1 MSQKTSRE
9 VEKPAKSRFGLW
21 QTTIDS
27 ALSDRR
33 WHAYD
38 CDIQATVNRFNRH
51 LAGTPNYYFLDWRLV
66 KAMVWTESGGPTNR
80 AWSSRPIQI
89 GNPGDP
95 GLRALFSDKEGGP
108 LILPPDMKDKLTLAT
123 ATATPQM
130 NIQAGIAYLLMR
142 LAKFGMATVIDP
154 ADNKVYEVAAK
165 PGDTFERIARANGT
179 TVDTLK
185 ALNKSM
191 VILRLGQTVRFQKAS
206 IRKIITRW
214 DPPTPRNIATRYN
227 VGDPD
232 YARKLE
238 YCLCIIRKAQ
248 EETACAQ

>member
-1 MSQKTSRE
+1 MSLKTSKE
-9 VEKPAKSRFGLW
+9 VEKPAKNRFGLW
-21 QTTIDS
+21 QATIDS

-38 CDIQATVNRFNRH
+38 CDIQAAVNRFNRH
-51 LAGTPNYYFLDWRLV
+51 LTGTPNYYFLDWRLV

-80 AWSSRPIQI
+80 AWSTRPIQI

-108 LILPPDMKDKLTLAT
+108 LILPPDMKDRLTLAS

-130 NIQAGIAYLLMR
+130 NIQAGIGYLLMR
-142 LAKFGMATVIDP
+142 LAKFGTATVTD
-154 ADNKVYEVAAK
+154 ATDNKVYEIAAK
-165 PGDTFERIARANGT
+165 PGDTFERIARTNRT

-185 ALNKSM
+185 TLNKNM
-191 VILRLGQTVRFQKAS
+191 LTLRPGQTLRFQKAS
-206 IRKIITRW
+206 VRKVITRW
-214 DPPTPRNIATRYN
+214 DPPTPRNIAARYN

-238 YCLCIIRKAQ
+238 YCLSVIRKAQ